1 MLSFYLALFSAVF
14 DGIIEKT
21 DLTTVME
28 MFPDFRPGKVLRFS
42 RLFGPKKYVSA
53 QWKGLKKRRKKKR
66 IHSFDGDSKSL
77 DRGFRC
83 KTPPIPKPEECE
95 IDDAVSVLKFL
106 LFN

>member
-1 MLSFYLALFSAVF
+1 
-14 DGIIEKT
+14 
-21 DLTTVME
+21 ME

-83 KTPPIPKPEECE
+83 KTPPLPKPEECE
-95 IDDAVSVLKFL
+95 IDDAVSILKFL
-106 LFN
+106 LLN

>member
-1 MLSFYLALFSAVF
+1 MF

-42 RLFGPKKYVSA
+42 RLFGPSKYISA

-66 IHSFDGDSKSL
+66 IHSSDGDGGGKSS

-83 KTPPIPKPEECE
+83 KTPPLPKPEECE
-95 IDDAVSVLKFL
+95 IDDAVSKM
-106 LFN
+106 LFNLARY